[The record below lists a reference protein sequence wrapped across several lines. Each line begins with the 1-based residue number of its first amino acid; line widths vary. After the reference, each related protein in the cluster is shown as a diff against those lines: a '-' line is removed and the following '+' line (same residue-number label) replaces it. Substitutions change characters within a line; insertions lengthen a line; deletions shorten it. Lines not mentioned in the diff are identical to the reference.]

1 MIRRLVRRVRGRLN
15 AGGTVDYRQHL
26 FDELKAYLG
35 KEEPRRVLEIGP
47 KDGKDT
53 VRLLDLRPE
62 RLTLIDLPAREESNG
77 AWLCSIT
84 SPVVEYVSANVM
96 YSDSVLRLPPF
107 DLVWCT
113 GVLYHNPEQL
123 RMVRRLYD
131 LLRPG
136 GVLVL
141 ESATTRNP
149 RLRGQNCVEIVF
161 PPSVELKRKY
171 HISLNINHLPS
182 ALAIRS
188 WLQMVGF
195 ADVQPSRCHRAVSKA
210 LARDRAAYLARRP
223 LTAAEGVYYE
233 ADGGFVIGKAL

>member
-1 MIRRLVRRVRGRLN
+1 MIRRLVRRVHGRLS
-15 AGGTVDYRQHL
+15 AGGTGDYRQHL
-26 FDELKAYLG
+26 FDELKAYLAN
-35 KEEPRRVLEIGP
+35 EVPRRVLEIGP

-53 VRLLDLRPE
+53 VRLLELRPE
-62 RLTLIDLPAREESNG
+62 RLTLVDLPGREESNDP
-77 AWLCSIT
+77 WLRAIA
-84 SPVVEYVSANVM
+84 SPAVEYVSANIM
-96 YSDSVLRLPPF
+96 YSDRVQRLDPF

-149 RLRGQNCVEIVF
+149 RLRGQNCVEILF
-161 PPSVELKRKY
+161 PPDVELKKKY
-171 HISLNINHLPS
+171 HVSLNINHLPS

-195 ADVQPSRCHRAVSKA
+195 TDVQPSGCHRAVSKA
-210 LARDRAAYLARRP
+210 LARDRAAYVARRP
-223 LTAAEGVYYE
+223 LTAAEGLYYT

>member
-1 MIRRLVRRVRGRLN
+1 VIRRVVRRVLGRLN
-15 AGGTVDYRQHL
+15 PGGAVDYRQYL
-26 FDELKAYLG
+26 FDELKAYLAN
-35 KEEPRRVLEIGP
+35 EVPRRVLEIGP

-53 VRLLDLRPE
+53 VRLLGLKPE
-62 RLTLIDLPAREESNG
+62 RLTLIDLPGREASND
-77 AWLCSIT
+77 AWLRAIA
-84 SPVVEYVSANVM
+84 SPVVEYLSANIM
-96 YSDSVLRLPPF
+96 YSDSVQRLDPF

-123 RMVRRLYD
+123 RMLRRLYD
-131 LLRPG
+131 LLLPG

-149 RLRGQNCVEIVF
+149 RLRGHNCVEIIF

-171 HISLNINHLPS
+171 HISLNISHLPS

-195 ADVQPSRCHRAVSKA
+195 AEVQPSRCHRAISKA
-210 LARDRAAYLARRP
+210 LARDRAAYIARRP
-223 LTAAEGVYYE
+223 LIAAEGLYYA